1 MKTTG
6 RRSIVLYILLLCFL
20 GGMAWFGV
28 RLLND
33 GGKWVGQAYNGH
45 IYDSG
50 RAADP
55 GRIYDRNGVL
65 LAETLDGKRVY
76 SENKKIRRSVLHTV
90 GDSSGYIGTSVQA
103 TKRAELM
110 GYNIFTGINKTPLAA
125 FGGSGLKLTLDAEIC
140 AAAYE
145 GLNGKNGSVIM
156 YNYLT
161 GETICK
167 VSAPGYDPMNVPED
181 LLTNLDYDGVLLDN
195 SLSSCYTPGSVFK
208 IITAACAIENLDDW
222 QTRTYFCEQEIK
234 YKEGEV
240 TCLDYHGE
248 LDLESAMKYS
258 CNCYFALLAED
269 LGHKK
274 LMRTAEELG
283 FNDNFS
289 FEGMNTSASLINLDR
304 KTRDVD
310 LGWAAVGQY
319 TVTANTNHFM
329 CLMGAIANGG
339 SYVEPYAVDGF
350 AFSPKETRLMS
361 SATAGELKK
370 LLRVT
375 VSEYSGDDMFPGMSV
390 CAKTGTAE
398 TGEGREPNA
407 WMVGFSSDPEYPY
420 AFAICVEEGGSGYR
434 AAGSIA
440 TTIMTMA
447 KERIG

>member
-33 GGKWVGQAYNGH
+33 GGKWVSQAYNGH

-50 RAADP
+50 SAAAP
-55 GRIYDRNGVL
+55 GKIYDRNGIL
-65 LAETLDGKRVY
+65 LAETQEGKRVY
-76 SENKKIRRSVLHTV
+76 SENKKIRLSLLHTV

-110 GYNIFTGINKTPLAA
+110 GYNIFTGINKTPLTE
-125 FGGSGLKLTLDAEIC
+125 FGSNDIKLTLDAEIC
-140 AAAYE
+140 SAAYE
-145 GLNGKNGSVIM
+145 GLGGKNGSVIM
-156 YNYLT
+156 YNYVT
-161 GETICK
+161 GEVICK
-167 VSAPGYDPMNVPED
+167 VSAPGYDPMNVPAD

-195 SLSSCYTPGSVFK
+195 SLSSAYTPGSVFK
-208 IITAACAIENLDDW
+208 IVTAACAIENLGDW
-222 QTRTYFCEQEIK
+222 KTRTYFCAEEIE
-234 YKEGEV
+234 YDEGKV

-248 LDLESAMKYS
+248 IDIETAMKYS
-258 CNCYFALLAED
+258 CNCYFAQLAED

-274 LMRTAEELG
+274 LMKTAEALG
-283 FNDNFS
+283 FNSNFS
-289 FEGMNTSASLINLDR
+289 FDGMKTAASSISVDRNTR
-304 KTRDVD
+304 PVD

-329 CLMGAIANGG
+329 CLMGAIANHG
-339 SYVEPYAVDGF
+339 SFVEPYVVEGL
-350 AFSPKETRLMS
+350 SLGRKETELMS
-361 SATAGELKK
+361 SYTAGCLEN
-370 LLRVT
+370 LLRTT
-375 VSEYSGDDMFPGMSV
+375 VVEYYGDDMFPGMSV

-407 WMVGFSSDPEYPY
+407 WMVGFSTDPETPY
-420 AFAICVEEGGSGYR
+420 AFAICVQEGGSGYK

-440 TTIMTMA
+440 STIMAMA
-447 KERIG
+447 KERVK